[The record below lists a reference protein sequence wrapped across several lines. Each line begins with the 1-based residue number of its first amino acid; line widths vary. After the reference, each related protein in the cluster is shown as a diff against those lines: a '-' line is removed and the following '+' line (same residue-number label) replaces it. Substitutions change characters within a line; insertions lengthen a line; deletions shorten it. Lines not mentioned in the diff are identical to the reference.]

1 MDKLQFN
8 ISFLFVLVISCC
20 LLAPTFTLAEETSS
34 IRRFDKKNWQEATKD
49 MDYQPIEKK
58 KKKEKKDKEQPDFNL
73 EALKPILKVL
83 MWIIVIGGLCILIF
97 FLVKEA
103 SNLSVNKKINTQ
115 VDFDTLEDNI
125 EDADL
130 DQALEHTL
138 ESKDYI
144 NAIRVAYLQV
154 LQELNNKTFIQYK
167 RDKTNRN
174 YRNELQERRPSLVA
188 GFKST
193 TTIFEKVRYS
203 NSQLDSV
210 LYEEIR
216 TIIDTYLSTIKETA

>member
-8 ISFLFVLVISCC
+8 ISFLVALVISCC
-20 LLAPTFTLAEETSS
+20 LLAPTFTLAEEASS
-34 IRRFDKKNWQEATKD
+34 IRRFDKKSWQEVTKD

-58 KKKEKKDKEQPDFNL
+58 KKKEKEDKEQPDFNL
-73 EALKPILKVL
+73 EALKPILKVI
-83 MWIIVIGGLCILIF
+83 MWIIVIGGLSVLIF

-103 SNLSVNKKINTQ
+103 SNLSVNKKIDVK
-115 VDFDTLEDNI
+115 VDFETLEENI
-125 EDADL
+125 EEADL
-130 DQALEHTL
+130 EQALEYTL

-144 NAIRVAYLQV
+144 KAIRIAYLQV
-154 LQELNNKTFIQYK
+154 LQELNNKSFIKYK

-174 YRNELQERRPSLVA
+174 YRNELKERRPSLVG
-188 GFKST
+188 GFTST

-203 NSQLDSV
+203 NNQLDSV

-216 TIIDTYLSTIKETA
+216 SIIDSYLSTIKETA